1 MDPKNIPLIYVEECS
16 MFSSRSFIVFSLT
29 FRSLIHFELLPVYG
43 DRECS
48 TFIVLHV
55 AVPFFQHHLLKKL
68 SFLHCIFLP
77 SLS

>member
-1 MDPKNIPLIYVEECS
+1 MPLIYVKECS

-29 FRSLIHFELLPVYG
+29 FRSLIHFEVLPVYG
-43 DRECS
+43 DGECS

-55 AVPFFQHHLLKKL
+55 AVPFFQFHLLERL
-68 SFLHCIFLP
+68 SFLHCVFLP